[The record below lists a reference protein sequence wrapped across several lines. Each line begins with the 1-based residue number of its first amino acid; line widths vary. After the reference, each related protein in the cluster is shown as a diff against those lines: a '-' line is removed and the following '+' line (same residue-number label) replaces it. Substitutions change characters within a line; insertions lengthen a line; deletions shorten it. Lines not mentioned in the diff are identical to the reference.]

1 MTEEQRSLVLAMVS
15 CYYALIGFDV
25 TCIYDSEERRSKE
38 YTHYETLFDELNVE
52 DSVQYQLV

>member
-1 MTEEQRSLVLAMVS
+1 MVS